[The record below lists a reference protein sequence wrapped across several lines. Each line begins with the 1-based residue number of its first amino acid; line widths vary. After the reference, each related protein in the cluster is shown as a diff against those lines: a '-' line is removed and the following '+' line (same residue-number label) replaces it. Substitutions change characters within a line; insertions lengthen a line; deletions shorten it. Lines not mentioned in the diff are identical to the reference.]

1 MENPVLVEVTR
12 GGRVESR
19 HRGAVAVVDGDGAT
33 VLAIGDIARPVF
45 PRSAVKAIQ
54 GLPLIESGA
63 ADRYGLTEAEIALA
77 VSSHS
82 GEPLHAETSLS
93 MLRKAGRDAGCLE
106 CGAHWP
112 SNELVSRALAKS
124 GAEPSALN
132 NNCSGKHAGFVCLSC
147 NMDED
152 PTGYV
157 KAAHPVQQ
165 AVREF
170 GADLCVVFRN
180 FPLTMHP
187 QALPAAVVAEFAA
200 KHGQFWPAHDALYA
214 NQKRLGAELYGE
226 LMQQLGLPVDQFQQD
241 VEADAFE
248 AKIRADIDSGNRSGV
263 QGTPAF
269 FINGESY
276 TLRGG
281 MGDLLNPIRALLG
294 K

>member
-1 MENPVLVEVTR
+1 MSKLAVPVGADDHVLGDPKARVVLVEY
-12 GGRVESR
+12 
-19 HRGAVAVVDGDGAT
+19 GDYQCPYCGQA
-33 VLAIGDIARPVF
+33 APV
-45 PRSAVKAIQ
+45 
-54 GLPLIESGA
+54 
-63 ADRYGLTEAEIALA
+63 
-77 VSSHS
+77 
-82 GEPLHAETSLS
+82 
-93 MLRKAGRDAGCLE
+93 
-106 CGAHWP
+106 
-112 SNELVSRALAKS
+112 
-124 GAEPSALN
+124 
-132 NNCSGKHAGFVCLSC
+132 
-147 NMDED
+147 
-152 PTGYV
+152 
-157 KAAHPVQQ
+157 VQQ

-269 FINGESY
+269 FINAESY
-276 TLRGG
+276 ALRGG
-281 MGDLLNPIRALLG
+281 FDDLLNPIRALLG